1 VPRFGWLAL
10 LPMVLCSLSGCAWP
24 ESVRSTSFMQHFRDR
39 AISPDHAVIQVAAI
53 YRPLGDGYINGR
65 VWESA
70 NELFIDLERHAV
82 LEENG
87 FRVGQL
93 VGAPPSDLQQLLL
106 DPGCCTL
113 KFRSFASSEP
123 VAIYLNETPA
133 PLTSFDLMLGKQ
145 NTKVELTDAR
155 YCLKVAAEFTSDGR
169 TKLTFTPKVEHGETV
184 LPFRASPEKGK
195 WLKKIE
201 RAALEYPE
209 LSWQV
214 TLEQNQCLLIG
225 GRPDCLNT
233 FGLNTFSQPA
243 NAGVQQ
249 LLVIRNCRS
258 SSATEIHQ
266 SNVDAMLHADKTPPL
281 ALQASMP
288 VYRSMSP

>member
-1 VPRFGWLAL
+1 MPIL
-10 LPMVLCSLSGCAWP
+10 LCTLSGCAWP
-24 ESVRSTSFMQHFRDR
+24 ESVKSTSFMQRFRER
-39 AISPDHAVIQVAAI
+39 SLSPDHAIIHIAAI

-65 VWESA
+65 VWEST
-70 NELFIDLERHAV
+70 NELFIDLERHAA

-93 VGAPPSDLQQLLL
+93 VGAPPADLQTLLL
-106 DPGCCTL
+106 DPAVCML
-113 KFRSFASSEP
+113 RFRGFASSEP
-123 VAIYLNETPA
+123 ISVFLNETPT
-133 PLTSFDLMLGKQ
+133 PQTSYEVILGNKKSTVDLTEACYS
-145 NTKVELTDAR
+145 
-155 YCLKVAAEFTSDGR
+155 LKLVAEFTSDGR
-169 TKLTFTPKVEHGETV
+169 TKLTFTPKVDHGETV

-201 RAALEYPE
+201 RAAKEYPE

-214 TLEQNQCLLIG
+214 TLEQNQCLLVG
-225 GRPDCLNT
+225 GRPDCLNSL
-233 FGLNTFSQPA
+233 GLNTFSQPA

-258 SSATEIHQ
+258 SSAAEIQ
-266 SNVDAMLHADKTPPL
+266 QNSVETMLRTDKTPPL

-288 VYRSMSP
+288 ASPFKTP